1 MTSTPVSL
9 NDESLNGS
17 WIDINSASQ
26 IHSPLG
32 EDSPELIRPA
42 LSLAESVQNLG
53 IISFQVERFLQEAQK
68 SGANSSNTMSQS
80 YSQQS
85 QDGQQQQLLQ
95 QQQQQQ
101 QQQYPN
107 IDNIS
112 DICLSDSDLSAAEE
126 LQSTKAVLDN
136 LRRQHHARRHHQ
148 NHSSNITD
156 NISQSLMDNQMSP
169 DYQRTQRF
177 SKSRDCLVDQL
188 SDSLSILSR
197 DSLFNEQCL
206 RASASMNLDETG
218 TVTDFDWLWD
228 WTSQPEYFTG
238 QEWKVSAPK
247 QDYLL
252 KQKQLYC
259 ASLASDNHPERY
271 YSGDMM
277 SLLFLTNILS
287 IIIGAGLTYS
297 ILMRR
302 SNI

>member
-32 EDSPELIRPA
+32 EDSPELTGPEV
-42 LSLAESVQNLG
+42 SLAESVQNLN
-53 IISFQVERFLQEAQK
+53 IISFQVERFLQEAQR
-68 SGANSSNTMSQS
+68 SGTSNTNTMSQS
-80 YSQQS
+80 QQQPPPS
-85 QDGQQQQLLQ
+85 QDG
-95 QQQQQQ
+95 QQQQ

-126 LQSTKAVLDN
+126 LQSSKALLDN
-136 LRRQHHARRHHQ
+136 LRRHHARRHHHQQQQ
-148 NHSSNITD
+148 NLDQASNNTD
-156 NISQSLMDNQMSP
+156 IYSQSSP
-169 DYQRTQRF
+169 DYQRARRS
-177 SKSRDCLVDQL
+177 SKSGDYLVDQL

-197 DSLFNEQCL
+197 DSMFNETCL
-206 RASASMNLDETG
+206 RASAAGLNLDQTG
-218 TVTDFDWLWD
+218 AVTDFDWLWD

-238 QEWKVSAPK
+238 QEWKVNASK
-247 QDYLL
+247 QDLLL

-259 ASLASDNHPERY
+259 ASLAQSNNNQHNPERY

>member
-32 EDSPELIRPA
+32 EDSPELLRPA

-53 IISFQVERFLQEAQK
+53 IISFQVERFLQEAQR
-68 SGANSSNTMSQS
+68 SGTSNTNNMSQS
-80 YSQQS
+80 QQQPPPT
-85 QDGQQQQLLQ
+85 QDG
-95 QQQQQQ
+95 QQ

-126 LQSTKAVLDN
+126 LQSSKALLDN
-136 LRRQHHARRHHQ
+136 LRRHHARRHHHDQ
-148 NHSSNITD
+148 TSNNTD
-156 NISQSLMDNQMSP
+156 NNSQSLP
-169 DYQRTQRF
+169 DYQRAQR
-177 SKSRDCLVDQL
+177 SPKSGDLLVDQL

-197 DSLFNEQCL
+197 DSMFNETCL
-206 RASASMNLDETG
+206 RASAAGLNIDQTG
-218 TVTDFDWLWD
+218 ATVTDFDWLWD

-238 QEWKVSAPK
+238 QEWKVSASK

-259 ASLASDNHPERY
+259 ASLASNNSQHGPERY

>member
-9 NDESLNGS
+9 KDESFNGS

-26 IHSPLG
+26 INSPLS
-32 EDSPELIRPA
+32 EESPEFIRPG

-53 IISFQVERFLQEAQK
+53 IISFQVERFLQEAQR
-68 SGANSSNTMSQS
+68 SGASNTNNMSQS
-80 YSQQS
+80 SPQQP
-85 QDGQQQQLLQ
+85 QDG
-95 QQQQQQ
+95 QQQQ

-126 LQSTKAVLDN
+126 LQSSKALLDN
-136 LRRQHHARRHHQ
+136 LRRHHARRNHHHHDQ
-148 NHSSNITD
+148 TSNNID
-156 NISQSLMDNQMSP
+156 NNWQSLP
-169 DYQRTQRF
+169 DYQQPQRF
-177 SKSRDCLVDQL
+177 SKSGECFVDQL

-197 DSLFNEQCL
+197 DSMFNETCL
-206 RASASMNLDETG
+206 RASASINLDQTG
-218 TVTDFDWLWD
+218 AVADFDWLWD

-238 QEWKVSAPK
+238 QEWKVSASQ
-247 QDYLL
+247 QDYLF
-252 KQKQLYC
+252 KQKR
-259 ASLASDNHPERY
+259 ERY
-271 YSGDMM
+271 YTGDIM